1 MPYTEED
8 CSRIIFQVCSAI
20 GYIHSHNIIHRDLK
34 HENIL
39 FETKEKD
46 SPIKIIDLGLAKR
59 YTLKKT
65 HVTGVSGTIQTMAPG
80 K

>member
-1 MPYTEED
+1 
-8 CSRIIFQVCSAI
+8 
-20 GYIHSHNIIHRDLK
+20 
-34 HENIL
+34 L